1 MVKLSIGRKLAL
13 SSAVTALF
21 VGGAVYNQWSS
32 NREIRAA
39 NDALAREETILR
51 GISQAQ
57 VAVAR
62 IQLSQKTMELARNA
76 TASDAAAAAALEEAQ
91 AVASALERPIAI
103 ALDPDIL
110 RESERAV
117 SALAAEVQRYADAV
131 RVDPYGRQSDP
142 AAASASR
149 EEIAALTARA
159 EKTIGESVA
168 NANRLTEAA
177 MTTAAERIDAAT
189 RLGLLAGAAMLL
201 SLLGAALLLMLNIQR
216 PLTRLVAVLERMA
229 AGEIDATIAEAR
241 RGDEIGALGRAVESI
256 KTMVARKAAEDLER
270 RQIADAAAAAARQT
284 AMIEMADG
292 FEAAVGGIVGAV
304 SSSASE
310 LQVTAQSMT
319 ATATQTA

>member
-103 ALDPDIL
+103 ALDPDTL

-229 AGEIDATIAEAR
+229 
-241 RGDEIGALGRAVESI
+241 
-256 KTMVARKAAEDLER
+256 
-270 RQIADAAAAAARQT
+270 
-284 AMIEMADG
+284 
-292 FEAAVGGIVGAV
+292 
-304 SSSASE
+304 
-310 LQVTAQSMT
+310 
-319 ATATQTA
+319 

>member
-159 EKTIGESVA
+159 EK
-168 NANRLTEAA
+168 
-177 MTTAAERIDAAT
+177 
-189 RLGLLAGAAMLL
+189 
-201 SLLGAALLLMLNIQR
+201 
-216 PLTRLVAVLERMA
+216 
-229 AGEIDATIAEAR
+229 
-241 RGDEIGALGRAVESI
+241 
-256 KTMVARKAAEDLER
+256 
-270 RQIADAAAAAARQT
+270 
-284 AMIEMADG
+284 
-292 FEAAVGGIVGAV
+292 
-304 SSSASE
+304 
-310 LQVTAQSMT
+310 
-319 ATATQTA
+319 